1 MKQDPREAET
11 EPKSEGIYEEEP
23 ESEGIY
29 NEELKSEGVYNE
41 ELKSEGMYNEEAEND
56 DNNFGRDTRLTID
69 LRLAPSDDEIEPK
82 SEGAYNNKVDSN
94 FNEDGNFDHEAS
106 EAIEED
112 DHELDDSQV
121 DGKFN
126 YSMNQDEFI
135 EDATAARVI

>member
-69 LRLAPSDDEIEPK
+69 LRLAPSDDEIEPNRC
-82 SEGAYNNKVDSN
+82 GT
-94 FNEDGNFDHEAS
+94 F
-106 EAIEED
+106 
-112 DHELDDSQV
+112 
-121 DGKFN
+121 
-126 YSMNQDEFI
+126 
-135 EDATAARVI
+135 

>member
-23 ESEGIY
+23 ESEGVY
-29 NEELKSEGVYNE
+29 NEELKSEGVH
-41 ELKSEGMYNEEAEND
+41 NEEAEND

-69 LRLAPSDDEIEPK
+69 LRLAPSDEIEPK
-82 SEGAYNNKVDSN
+82 SEGAYNNKVDN
-94 FNEDGNFDHEAS
+94 TFNDDDDFKHEAS